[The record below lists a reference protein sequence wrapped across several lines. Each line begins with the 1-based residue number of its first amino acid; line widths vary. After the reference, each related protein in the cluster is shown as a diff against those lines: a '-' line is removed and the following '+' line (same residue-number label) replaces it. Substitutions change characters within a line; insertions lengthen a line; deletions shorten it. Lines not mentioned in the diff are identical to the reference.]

1 MDTFRPHS
9 ARDQIVN
16 SCWYLAF
23 GDVLFMAAL
32 FAALAPGSFGVH
44 EMAGKHYG
52 LGVTILAPWLCGFA
66 KLANF
71 LHENGHIT
79 GHINGHIRCW
89 LSIVIAVIF
98 TALAAA
104 AFFSL

>member
-9 ARDQIVN
+9 APDQIVN
-16 SCWYLAF
+16 SWWYLAF

-32 FAALAPGSFGVH
+32 FAALAPGIFGVV

-71 LHENGHIT
+71 LHENGQ
-79 GHINGHIRCW
+79 IRCW
-89 LSIVIAVIF
+89 LSIAIAVIF
-98 TALAAA
+98 MALASA